1 MAYVKGTLMLRR
13 IRQILWALFLLAMAP
28 DAFRLTWLVIHSREA
43 RSGALVLG
51 CIFVTLW
58 FYGHFPR
65 RYDPG
70 RELHERRLR
79 TGFYDYR

>member
-1 MAYVKGTLMLRR
+1 MLHR
-13 IRQILWALFLLAMAP
+13 IRRLLSTLFLLAMAP
-28 DAFRLTWLVIHSREA
+28 DAFRLTWWVVHSREA

-51 CIFVTLW
+51 CIFVTVW
-58 FYGHFPR
+58 FYGYFPR

>member
-1 MAYVKGTLMLRR
+1 MLRR
-13 IRQILWALFLLAMAP
+13 IRQTFWTLFLLALAP
-28 DAFRLTWLVIHSREA
+28 DAFKLTWLIIHNREA
-43 RSGALVLG
+43 RSAAVVFA

-58 FYGHFPR
+58 FYGLFPR